1 MYEYLDR
8 RYALALYEVAEEKG
22 KVEEYLNELTE
33 IVDLINNSESLLQ
46 IIKHP
51 HLSTAKKKQMFSDI
65 FKGKIYDDIFSF
77 LLVLLEKNRI
87 LELNAQLKEMKKI
100 HLEKNNTLSVFVK
113 TVISLDNE
121 QRESLIKNLE
131 KKYNK
136 KILLHEEIDKNIIG
150 GVFLRVG
157 NDVIDGSIRSKFEE
171 IRKLTLKVE

>member
-22 KVEEYLNELTE
+22 KVEEYLNELIG
-33 IVDLINNSESLLQ
+33 IVELINKDESFLQ
-46 IIKHP
+46 IVRHP

-65 FKGKIYDDIFSF
+65 FKGKINDDIFSF

-87 LELNAQLKEMKKI
+87 LELNAQLEEMKKI
-100 HLEKNNTLSVFVK
+100 HLEKNNVLSVFVK
-113 TVISLDNE
+113 TVISLDDE
-121 QRESLIKNLE
+121 QKESLVKNLE

-136 KILLHEEIDKNIIG
+136 KILLYEEIDKSIIG

-157 NDVIDGSIRSKFEE
+157 DDIVDGTIKSKYEE